1 MTPWQTTMCYP
12 LQEMSQ
18 TERETR
24 PGKGA
29 EDCLTSSCQR
39 EKKKISRNEKR
50 CTVHKQHSS
59 CEYNHD
65 ESGGDT
71 KSLQRSLYQRR
82 DNSVLTHS
90 ITITQLDL
98 YLQCTNESFSLTPF
112 SPARYSSLAL
122 PHSVTPL
129 HSHAHTSLHS

>member
-1 MTPWQTTMCYP
+1 MANHNVLSSTRN
-12 LQEMSQ
+12 ESDREGDEAR
-18 TERETR
+18 ERGR
-24 PGKGA
+24 RLSNFILSK
-29 EDCLTSSCQR
+29 R
-39 EKKKISRNEKR
+39 EKKISRNEKR

-112 SPARYSSLAL
+112 SPARYSSPAL